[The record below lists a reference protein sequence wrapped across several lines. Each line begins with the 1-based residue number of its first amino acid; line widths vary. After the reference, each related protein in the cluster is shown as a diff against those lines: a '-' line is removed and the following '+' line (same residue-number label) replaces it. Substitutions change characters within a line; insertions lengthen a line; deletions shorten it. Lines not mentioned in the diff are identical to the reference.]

1 MLNRLSISVLLKSV
15 IALMGVV
22 IVVMLAM
29 SARESYD
36 RLASANR
43 IAGVANVS
51 GYMFEALNALRV
63 DRFSTARDLVGERQ
77 FATMDPLVQNA
88 RDKEMP
94 ALHGLVAALAT
105 LNYPERDQAVADFA
119 GRIKRI
125 AELQEKTA
133 AALKEPKSARPPGLA
148 DEYGKEGDGLI

>member
-15 IALMGVV
+15 IAIMGAV
-22 IVVMLAM
+22 IVVMLAL
-29 SARESYD
+29 SARESWE
-36 RLASANR
+36 RLAAANR

-63 DRFSTARDLVGERQ
+63 DRFSTERDLIGERV

-94 ALHGLVAALAT
+94 ALRGLVAALAT
-105 LNYPERDQAVADFA
+105 INYPDRDQAITDFS
-119 GRIKRI
+119 GRIARI
-125 AELQEKTA
+125 AELQ
-133 AALKEPKSARPPGLA
+133 
-148 DEYGKEGDGLI
+148 